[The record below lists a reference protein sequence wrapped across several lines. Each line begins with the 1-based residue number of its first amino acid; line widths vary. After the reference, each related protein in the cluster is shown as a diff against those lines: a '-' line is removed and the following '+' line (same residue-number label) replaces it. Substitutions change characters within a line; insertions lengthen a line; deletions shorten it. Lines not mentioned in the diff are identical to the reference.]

1 MVLSDATQMI
11 IQECESA
18 LASIDDRQ
26 GEALVEAIL
35 SAEKV
40 YFYGVGRVFLC
51 LQCICKRMAHLG
63 VDAHCVG
70 EITEP
75 RITPADLLIVASG
88 SGESLCQRPSP
99 AKPSSWGPNWPGLGP
114 TRKAPLPA

>member
-40 YFYGVGRVFLC
+40 
-51 LQCICKRMAHLG
+51 
-63 VDAHCVG
+63 
-70 EITEP
+70 
-75 RITPADLLIVASG
+75 
-88 SGESLCQRPSP
+88 
-99 AKPSSWGPNWPGLGP
+99 
-114 TRKAPLPA
+114 